1 MENSNQITTGH
12 FANRQKLPLT
22 FLSFLFFLIISFSG
36 FCLDQKPDS
45 LKKGFSG
52 IPNLTDT
59 QKLKIKELR
68 NNLKKEILPIRNQ
81 IGEKRARLNTLETSP
96 KPEIESINSTIQEIQ
111 NLKTKILKI
120 RAVHVQEVRKLLTEE
135 QRIEFDL
142 RKQKLQKKL
151 KRKAGKKRFKEQ

>member
-1 MENSNQITTGH
+1 
-12 FANRQKLPLT
+12 
-22 FLSFLFFLIISFSG
+22 
-36 FCLDQKPDS
+36 
-45 LKKGFSG
+45 LKKGISG
-52 IPNLTDT
+52 IPNLTEI

-81 IGEKRARLNTLETSP
+81 MGEKKARLNTLETSP

-120 RAVHVQEVRKLLTEE
+120 RAFHVQEVRKLLTEE

-151 KRKAGKKRFKEQ
+151 KIKAGKKRFKEQ